1 MNDIITTKK
10 NTLEELLANNRIIE
24 NTLEEL
30 LENNRIIESS
40 SSKELLEDNGIIER
54 LTSFCEERYYIITND
69 VQSDDA
75 TVFKG
80 FGNIFE
86 ELSEGMKGSHSEHE
100 TIDHLVDMI
109 IFSISTLVQMNVNPA
124 GSILTFL
131 IKEGMPYGY
140 SSTHVAT
147 VKYEILS
154 KMLSMFIC
162 GANAKDS
169 SFDNIKE
176 LYISLILT
184 NIQEIENRGYS
195 AKDVL
200 VEALLEI
207 SSREQCPNQI
217 KRGRVLGEKW
227 EKNKNQD
234 PKTLYKASY
243 TRLTKQEAM

>member
-1 MNDIITTKK
+1 
-10 NTLEELLANNRIIE
+10 
-24 NTLEEL
+24 
-30 LENNRIIESS
+30 
-40 SSKELLEDNGIIER
+40 
-54 LTSFCEERYYIITND
+54 
-69 VQSDDA
+69 
-75 TVFKG
+75 
-80 FGNIFE
+80 
-86 ELSEGMKGSHSEHE
+86 
-100 TIDHLVDMI
+100 
-109 IFSISTLVQMNVNPA
+109 
-124 GSILTFL
+124 
-131 IKEGMPYGY
+131 
-140 SSTHVAT
+140 
-147 VKYEILS
+147 
-154 KMLSMFIC
+154 MFVC
-162 GANAKDS
+162 GTNAKDS
-169 SFDNIKE
+169 SFDNVKE

>member
-1 MNDIITTKK
+1 MNDIIITKK
-10 NTLEELLANNRIIE
+10 NILK
-24 NTLEEL
+24 EL
-30 LENNRIIESS
+30 LENSKIIESS
-40 SSKELLEDNGIIER
+40 SSKELLENDGIIER
-54 LTSFCEERYYIITND
+54 LTSFCEDRYYIVTND
-69 VQSDDA
+69 VQSDNA

-86 ELSEGMKGSHSEHE
+86 ELSEGMKGYHSEHE
-100 TIDHLVDMI
+100 TIDHLVDII
-109 IFSISTLVQMNVNPA
+109 IFSINSLVQMNVNPA
-124 GSILTFL
+124 RSILTFL

-140 SSTHVAT
+140 SSTNVTT

-162 GANAKDS
+162 GTNAEDT

-176 LYISLILT
+176 IYISLILA

-195 AKDVL
+195 AKDAL
-200 VEALLEI
+200 TEALLEI

-217 KRGRVLGEKW
+217 KRGRKPGEKW

-234 PKTLYKASY
+234 KTTMYKAVY
-243 TRLTKQEAM
+243 NKQEVM